1 MQFVE
6 LETKVDQKFR
16 ISPFVIVSILVC
28 LFVCFYALFVS
39 FWCSPIIPNIIYCCL
54 CDIYLA
60 KSKKR
65 PRRRCVTPT
74 KTSVKQFARGVS
86 LFGWFSYHYFVLFV
100 LQLFVDIVCYTI
112 NNICI
117 LCQVAFTIWNSIFW
131 LFSDAPSA
139 LTAFQI
145 TGLIA
150 LKIIPKYPTEQLI
163 TQQPMTYPEIFQQD
177 SQEVCW
183 YLK

>member
-1 MQFVE
+1 MY
-6 LETKVDQKFR
+6 
-16 ISPFVIVSILVC
+16 VC

-39 FWCSPIIPNIIYCCL
+39 FWCSPIMSNIIYCCL

-65 PRRRCVTPT
+65 PRHRCVTPT

-86 LFGWFSYHYFVLFV
+86 LFWLVFLSLFCFVCSSV
-100 LQLFVDIVCYTI
+100 VCRHCMPYYQQY
-112 NNICI
+112 
-117 LCQVAFTIWNSIFW
+117 LYLNSIFW

>member
-1 MQFVE
+1 M
-6 LETKVDQKFR
+6 
-16 ISPFVIVSILVC
+16 
-28 LFVCFYALFVS
+28 FVCFTLFVS
-39 FWCSPIIPNIIYCCL
+39 FWCSPIMSNIIYCCL

-65 PRRRCVTPT
+65 PRHRCVTPT

-100 LQLFVDIVCYTI
+100 LQLFVDIVCHTI

-117 LCQVAFTIWNSIFW
+117 LCQVAFAIWNSIFW

-139 LTAFQI
+139 LNNWPDSF
-145 TGLIA
+145 
-150 LKIIPKYPTEQLI
+150 KNH
-163 TQQPMTYPEIFQQD
+163 PEISHRATDNTATNDLPGNISARFTGGLLV
-177 SQEVCW
+177 SRVS
-183 YLK
+183 